1 MRHSTQAAKSHFK
14 KPIDAVEVGVHQ
26 GDNALS
32 ILQNLNI
39 RKMHLIDPYKVF
51 FEPSSRMGRTE
62 DFPENEGVARAKLAE
77 YEDICEW
84 HICRSDEVDLPAV
97 DFVYVDGSHEYENVI
112 KDLYYFWSI
121 LRPGGILSG
130 HDWHSKGVNKAVQE
144 FSAQTGKK
152 VYRADGK
159 SDWWIF
165 K

>member
-1 MRHSTQAAKSHFK
+1 MRHSTEAAKKHFK
-14 KPIDAVEVGVHQ
+14 KPIDAVEVGVYQ

-39 RKMHLIDPYKVF
+39 RKMHLVDPYKVF
-51 FEPSSRMGRTE
+51 VEPSSRMGRTE
-62 DFPENEGVARAKLAE
+62 DFPENEKIAREKLKGYA
-77 YEDICEW
+77 DKCHW

-112 KDLYYFWSI
+112 KDLYYCWSI
-121 LRPGGILSG
+121 IRPGGILAG

-144 FSAQTGKK
+144 FSEKTGKK